1 MQWNVRMSCPRWFK
15 SWPCHPVVAHF
26 KGSLND
32 PKKVTSRICQV
43 YNGWI
48 CESDDELETNSLL
61 PTFKKKNGLSK
72 IHPAVCPTIK
82 PPSTW
87 LPLSLQKTPGS
98 MVVFYGVALQPGFGF
113 GCRCFLTSS
122 VQEKKHPNWN
132 FSDKKIPIPSQ
143 FCEKVT
149 LF

>member
-1 MQWNVRMSCPRWFK
+1 MVEFVNRMMNWKQILYFQLS
-15 SWPCHPVVAHF
+15 
-26 KGSLND
+26 
-32 PKKVTSRICQV
+32 
-43 YNGWI
+43 
-48 CESDDELETNSLL
+48 
-61 PTFKKKNGLSK
+61 KKNGLSK

-122 VQEKKHPNWN
+122 VQEKKAPELE
-132 FSDKKIPIPSQ
+132 F
-143 FCEKVT
+143 F
-149 LF
+149 